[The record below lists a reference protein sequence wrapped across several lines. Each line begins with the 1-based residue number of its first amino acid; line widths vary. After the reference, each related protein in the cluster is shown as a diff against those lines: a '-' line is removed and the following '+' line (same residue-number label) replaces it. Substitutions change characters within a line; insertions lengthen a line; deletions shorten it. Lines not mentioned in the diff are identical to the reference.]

1 MKILVLADVPC
12 KALWDYYDESRL
24 RGVDLILSA
33 GDLPSA
39 YLSFLVT
46 FAHCPVLYI
55 HGNHDEIYEKKPPE
69 GCTCID
75 GDIYVYEGV
84 RILGLGGSMR
94 YRPGEHQ
101 YSEKQMCRRVRRLF
115 WKIRWKR
122 GFDILLTHAPASGIN
137 DGEDLCHKGFD
148 VFRKLMEKYHPSYM
162 IHGHVHMNYGN
173 YPRLTRFGDTTVV
186 NAYERYLLDVDI
198 PGRKI

>member
-75 GDIYVYEGV
+75 GDLYVYEGV

-101 YSEKQMCRRVRRLF
+101 YSEKQMCRRVRKLF

-162 IHGHVHMNYGN
+162 IHGHVHMNYGDIKRELP
-173 YPRLTRFGDTTVV
+173 YGETRII
-186 NAYERYLLDVDI
+186 NAYQRYTLEIDTD
-198 PGRKI
+198 K